1 MQVMWLINGISS
13 SLVINAA
20 AQWPVLSRVNSDAQ
34 MVMVIDRMAPLDEL
48 PGAGVDVGML
58 VAIYQNF
65 ELNER
70 IRTFQIFMC

>member
-1 MQVMWLINGISS
+1 MALKAVPSCS
-13 SLVINAA
+13 CHSLTG
-20 AQWPVLSRVNSDAQ
+20 LSRVNSDAQ
-34 MVMVIDRMAPLDEL
+34 MVMVVDRMAPLDEL